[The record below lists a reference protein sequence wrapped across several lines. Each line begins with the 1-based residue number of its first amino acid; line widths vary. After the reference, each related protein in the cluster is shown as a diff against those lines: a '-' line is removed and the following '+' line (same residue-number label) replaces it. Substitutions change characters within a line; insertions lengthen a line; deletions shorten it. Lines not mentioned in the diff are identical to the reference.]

1 MLQSLRQRTISQ
13 ANHSYLISTTHIL
26 PNFNF
31 FCGRIEIGEKIR
43 KRFAST
49 CYCVCPDYVVCP
61 DLQNGKVIKVFHLNT
76 LMDLFPNFDFGGDGR
91 VEDHNDSI
99 QSSY

>member
-1 MLQSLRQRTISQ
+1 MKDGVV
-13 ANHSYLISTTHIL
+13 HI
-26 PNFNF
+26 
-31 FCGRIEIGEKIR
+31 I
-43 KRFAST
+43 
-49 CYCVCPDYVVCP
+49 CP

-76 LMDLFPNFDFGGDGR
+76 LMDLFPNFDFGDDGR